1 MERRKRTSRSAAAQ
15 ATSIDLVL
23 TAAESVSGRRTKMK
37 HGATPKRASDA
48 RFDLLFFLTEIRSR
62 SLW

>member
-1 MERRKRTSRSAAAQ
+1 MERQTRKERSEAAQ

-37 HGATPKRASDA
+37 RGATPKRASDA
-48 RFDLLFFLTEIRSR
+48 RFNLLLFLSR
-62 SLW
+62 VEVDE